1 MMSKILGDGHVRK
14 TGRSCVILEKQHN
27 RLVDLPDSA
36 LRLNYEKKYYEPE
49 VSSSNRGFKEL

>member
-1 MMSKILGDGHVRK
+1 MSKILGEGDVRK
-14 TGRSCVILEKQHN
+14 TGRACVIVEKTQG

-49 VSSSNRGFKEL
+49 VSGKHSNT